1 MCLNLQYYIIFVFKY
16 NLLVILR
23 ISVVINNFKK
33 IILQTKLLMRNP
45 PGSKMLDQFSYNNY
59 YLQQF
64 YHGSHP
70 WSYFTV

>member
-23 ISVVINNFKK
+23 IPAVINNFKK

-45 PGSKMLDQFSYNNY
+45 PVSKMLDQFSYNN